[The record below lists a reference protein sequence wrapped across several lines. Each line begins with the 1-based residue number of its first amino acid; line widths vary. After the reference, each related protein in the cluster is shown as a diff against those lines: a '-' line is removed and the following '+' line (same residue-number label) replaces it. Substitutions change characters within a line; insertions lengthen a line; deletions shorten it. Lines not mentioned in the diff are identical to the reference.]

1 MSNLIESEITVT
13 NSQPNSWACTLMTIL
28 WPHMNTWTKLIPENA
43 SRSQTKRIIKYSLL
57 RDYPNVVRCEHTK
70 CSECHLILIETGLIC
85 FCDIVVSSLW
95 CHLTRHDW
103 SPPQCIIIF
112 LRIVLIIDIPFL
124 DSPVSPI
131 LSPGLSFF
139 SHKLVIHVSFVTFVY
154 SGPVGR
160 QL

>member
-95 CHLTRHDW
+95 CHLTCHDW
-103 SPPQCIIIF
+103 SFPQCIIVLFF
-112 LRIVLIIDIPFL
+112 LCILLIIDIPFL
-124 DSPVSPI
+124 VSSVSSIPSPR
-131 LSPGLSFF
+131 LSFF
-139 SHKLVIHVSFVTFVY
+139 LTETCNTCIF
-154 SGPVGR
+154 
-160 QL
+160 L